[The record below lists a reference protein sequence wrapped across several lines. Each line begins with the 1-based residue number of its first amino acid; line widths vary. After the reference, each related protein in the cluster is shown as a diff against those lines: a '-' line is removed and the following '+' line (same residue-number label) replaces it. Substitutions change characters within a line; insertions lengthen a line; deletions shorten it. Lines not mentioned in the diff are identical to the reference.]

1 VSWYRQRIERDLTRW
16 RAAGWVGES
25 GAAAIRAD
33 LAARKSPLGA
43 ATILAILGAILFGLA
58 IMSFVAANWNGMS
71 KLARL
76 LLLCGTLWGCYGAAA
91 ILFYRQLSLF
101 GHAAV
106 LAGIATFGAS
116 IMLIAQM
123 YHMDG
128 NPPDAVM
135 LWMLGAL
142 LAAVLLRSNAA
153 LAATFVLMVTW
164 TFWQRSLNEDA
175 HWTFLVAW
183 AIAAGIALSMDW
195 RPSLHL
201 AALALIA
208 WLVPLGYLIFDHHA
222 HWIVVLLGMLV
233 AGGALVAGGVIDR
246 RGTLSSAAL
255 LSYGVA
261 IAFSGL
267 FIMQFL
273 QFLDYGL
280 VTGAAKPSTGRLV
293 ILALLTLALL
303 LAAMLRALAHDDKAA
318 LWLGYA
324 AFAVEVFSLYAHTI
338 GTLLDTSLFFLVAAL
353 IFSALAAAAYRLHQR
368 KPASGATA

>member
-1 VSWYRQRIERDLTRW
+1 
-16 RAAGWVGES
+16 
-25 GAAAIRAD
+25 
-33 LAARKSPLGA
+33 
-43 ATILAILGAILFGLA
+43 
-58 IMSFVAANWNGMS
+58 MS

-76 LLLCGTLWGCYGAAA
+76 TLLCVTLWGCYGAAA
-91 ILFYRQLSLF
+91 ILFQRQLAAF
-101 GHAAV
+101 GHAAL
-106 LAGIATFGAS
+106 LAGIAAFGAS

-142 LAAVLLRSNAA
+142 LAAVLLRSNPA

-164 TFWQRSLNEDA
+164 TYWQRLLGQDA
-175 HWTFLVAW
+175 HWAFLLAW
-183 AIAAGIALSMDW
+183 AIASAVAMSMNW

-208 WLVPLGYLIFDHHA
+208 WLVPLGYFILDHDA
-222 HWIVVLLGMLV
+222 HWIVVLLGLLAAGIAV
-233 AGGALVAGGVIDR
+233 AAGGAIDR
-246 RGTLSSAAL
+246 QRFLSSAAL
-255 LSYGVA
+255 FSYGVA

-273 QFLDYGL
+273 DYAIL
-280 VTGAAKPSTGRLV
+280 TDVSAKPSTSRLV
-293 ILALLTLALL
+293 MLALLTLALL
-303 LAAMLRALAHDDKAA
+303 LAAMLRALVSDNRPA

-324 AFAVEVFSLYAHTI
+324 AFAFEVFCLYVKTL

-353 IFSALAAAAYRLHQR
+353 IFSALAIAAYRLHQR
-368 KPASGATA
+368 VPVQGAAA